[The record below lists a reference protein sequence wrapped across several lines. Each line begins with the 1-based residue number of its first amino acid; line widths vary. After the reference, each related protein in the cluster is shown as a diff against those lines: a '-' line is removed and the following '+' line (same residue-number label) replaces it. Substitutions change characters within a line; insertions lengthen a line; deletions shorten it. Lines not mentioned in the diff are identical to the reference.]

1 MSDVTAAP
9 FPLARRSRPGYDP
22 AEVDE
27 FLAQARAAYA
37 DTSGAAPSLTADD
50 LRHMAF
56 SLRKGGYSAPHVD
69 AALERLEDAFAL
81 REREAAV
88 KAQGEQPWLEEARAT
103 AQVIVNRLA
112 RPARERFDRCGAVTT
127 GYNIRQVDAFAD
139 RVSGYFRDGSVLSV
153 DDVRTV
159 SFAPQRGGYE
169 EGQVD
174 LVLDA
179 VVDVMLAV
187 R

>member
-1 MSDVTAAP
+1 MSRVTAAA
-9 FPLARRSRPGYDP
+9 FPRARGSRRGYDP
-22 AEVDE
+22 DEVDE
-27 FLAQARAAYA
+27 FLAEARAAYA
-37 DTSGAAPSLTADD
+37 AAADGESQLTSSD
-50 LRHMAF
+50 LRNSAF

-69 AALERLEDAFAL
+69 AALERLEDAFAV
-81 REREAAV
+81 REREAALRTRGE
-88 KAQGEQPWLEEARAT
+88 KAWLEEARAA

-112 RPARERFDRCGAVTT
+112 RPSRERFDRVGSVTT

-139 RVSGYFRDGSVLSV
+139 RISGYFRDGSVLSA

-159 SFAPQRGGYE
+159 SFEPQRGGYSE
-169 EGQVD
+169 AQVD
-174 LVLDA
+174 LVLDS